1 MASGSRREGVP
12 DRDRPDSE
20 AVTPS
25 ERGSAS
31 TPRRP
36 TSRDVARL
44 AGVSQASVSLVFSG
58 KGSKRV
64 SKATE
69 KRVRDAGERLGYR
82 PQAAARQ
89 LRLGRT
95 GLVLLAVPN
104 IRGPLFAQVLA
115 SAHDAAEAHGLTVVA
130 SSSWNSKTMARVLS
144 ANQFDG
150 LMICSP
156 NDRQIG
162 ELPPLVPTVL
172 IDSDP
177 ALSARNRLVVDLDV
191 AGGMR
196 RAVGHLVDLGHR
208 SIGHL
213 RYRRTSYSFRSRQ
226 AAFEAAAR
234 NLRVTEFSIPL
245 TEALDPTLD
254 TARKLLSDGTP
265 PRAVVCDDD
274 VAAAGVYHAAAT
286 LGMRV
291 PDDISVVGI
300 DNTDV
305 AGMLLPGLTTVDLHG
320 EELGRLGVDA
330 MAAMLRGETVEP
342 LKQVPTDLVIRQSTR
357 PAG

>member
-1 MASGSRREGVP
+1 MVSGSRREGAS
-12 DRDRPDSE
+12 DRDHPDSG

-25 ERGSAS
+25 GAGSAS

-36 TSRDVARL
+36 TSHDVARL

-58 KGSKRV
+58 KGSKRI
-64 SKATE
+64 SAATE

-89 LRLGRT
+89 LRMGRT

-115 SAHDAAEAHGLTVVA
+115 GAHDAAEAHGLTVVA
-130 SSSWNSKTMARVLS
+130 SSSWNSRTLTRVLS

-150 LMICSP
+150 LVICSP
-156 NDRQIG
+156 NDRQID
-162 ELPPLVPTVL
+162 ELPPFVPTVL

-177 ALSARNRLVVDLDV
+177 ALSGQNRPVVDLDV

-196 RAVGHLVDLGHR
+196 TAVGHLVDLGHH

-213 RYRRTSYSFRSRQ
+213 RYQRASYSFRSRQ
-226 AAFEAAAR
+226 AGFEVATR
-234 NLRVTEFSIPL
+234 DLRVTELSIPL
-245 TEALDPTLD
+245 EETLDPALE
-254 TARKLLSDGTP
+254 AALKLLSDRTP

-274 VAAAGVYHAAAT
+274 VAATAVYRAAAA

-291 PDDISVVGI
+291 PDDVSVVGI
-300 DNTDV
+300 DNANI
-305 AGMLLPGLTTVDLHG
+305 AGLLLPGLTTVDLHG
-320 EELGRLGVDA
+320 EELGNLGVDT
-330 MAAMLRGETVEP
+330 MAAMLREETVEP
-342 LKQVPTDLVIRQSTR
+342 LKQVRTDLVIRKSTC
-357 PAG
+357 PAR

>member
-1 MASGSRREGVP
+1 MVSGSRREDASGEERMEP
-12 DRDRPDSE
+12 GELPLSE
-20 AVTPS
+20 WST
-25 ERGSAS
+25 AS

-58 KGSKRV
+58 KGEKRV
-64 SKATE
+64 SAATE

-89 LRLGRT
+89 LRVGRT

-130 SSSWNSKTMARVLS
+130 SSSWNSGTMARVLS

-156 NDRQIG
+156 NDRQID
-162 ELPPLVPTVL
+162 ELPPFVPTVL

-177 ALSARNRLVVDLDV
+177 ALSAPNRLVVGLDV

-196 RAVGHLVDLGHR
+196 TAVEHLTDLGHR

-213 RYRRTSYSFRSRQ
+213 RYRRSSYSFRSRQ
-226 AAFEAAAR
+226 AGFEDATR
-234 NLRVTEFSIPL
+234 DLRVTEFSIPL
-245 TEALDPTLD
+245 EETLRPTLD
-254 TARKLLSDGTP
+254 TARKLLSDRTP

-274 VAAAGVYHAAAT
+274 VAAAGVYHAAAA

-300 DNTDV
+300 DNTDI
-305 AGMLLPGLTTVDLHG
+305 AGLLLPGLTTVDLHG

-330 MAAMLRGETVEP
+330 MAAMLRGETLEP
-342 LKQVPTDLVIRQSTR
+342 LKQVRTDLVIRQSTR
-357 PAG
+357 PVG